1 MRNYTLALWP
11 LLSLG
16 LTTAGM
22 AQAQT
27 VPAPTAPVTSG
38 TVGPLNARAVL
49 VDTQGRPQ
57 GEATFVQRAGDV
69 RVNVQV
75 RGLTPGNHGM
85 HIHEFS
91 ACTPGV
97 DAATNAAVPFGGAGP
112 HFDPAM
118 SHNHDK
124 PTAPNEL
131 GHGGDLPMLQV
142 GENGS
147 GQASF
152 VTDKVSLMGE
162 NGVLNRTL
170 VVHANADDY
179 ASDPAGKSGGRLLCG
194 TVQRQGLSVRD
205 YTLPGW
211 QTFPEGVTY
220 DAERGLLFTGSAETG
235 DIYAVNAESG
245 QTSLYSRGGALGRR
259 AALGLKV
266 DGQGRLWIAGGAEGT
281 VSVLDR
287 YGVTL
292 KVLETPKSP
301 AAFINDLTLAP
312 DGSVYVTDSR
322 RPVIYRVSP
331 DLRLSAWLHLADTP
345 IRYGEGD
352 NLNGIVATPDGRA
365 LLVAQ
370 SNTGDL
376 WRIDL
381 RTKAVRK
388 VMTGLKNADG
398 LVLRGQDLYVAR
410 NRDQLV
416 SRVRLSSDWTSG
428 QLAAE
433 EPLAGLR
440 FPATLTLVGSDLVVT
455 QAQLDRREGGTP
467 ETPFRLT
474 RFGAF

>member
-1 MRNYTLALWP
+1 MRQKMLALWP
-11 LLSLG
+11 LLTLG
-16 LTTAGM
+16 LTAGSL

-27 VPAPTAPVTSG
+27 APAPTASITAD
-38 TVGPLNARAVL
+38 TVGPLNARALL

-57 GEATFVQRAGDV
+57 GEAAFVQREDGV

-75 RGLTPGNHGM
+75 RSLAPGNHGM

-91 ACTPGV
+91 ACAPGV
-97 DAATNAAVPFGGAGP
+97 DAATNTVVPFGGAGP

-124 PTAPNEL
+124 PTAANEL
-131 GHGGDLPMLQV
+131 GHGGDLPMLTV
-142 GENGS
+142 GENGT
-147 GQASF
+147 GRASF
-152 VTDKVSLMGE
+152 VTDKISLRGE
-162 NGVLNRTL
+162 NGILNRTL
-170 VVHANADDY
+170 VIHANADDY
-179 ASDPAGKSGGRLLCG
+179 ASDPAGKSGGRVLCG
-194 TVQRQGLSVRD
+194 TVDRQGLSVRD
-205 YTLPGW
+205 YPLPGW

-220 DAERGLLFTGSAETG
+220 DAGRNLLLTGSAQTG
-235 DIYAVNAESG
+235 DIYAVNAASG
-245 QTSLYSRGGALGRR
+245 ETSLYSRGGALGRR
-259 AALGLKV
+259 AALDLKV
-266 DGQGRLWIAGGAEGT
+266 DSQGRLWIAGGAEGT

-301 AAFINDLTLAP
+301 AAFINDLALAP
-312 DGSVYVTDSR
+312 DGHVYVTDSR

-331 DLRLSAWLHLADTP
+331 DLRLSAWLDLTKTP

-365 LLVAQ
+365 LLIAQ

-376 WRIDL
+376 WRVDL

-388 VMTGLKNADG
+388 VLTGLKNADG

-410 NRDQLV
+410 NRDQV
-416 SRVRLSSDWTSG
+416 ISRVRLNADWTSA

-440 FPATLTLVGSDLVVT
+440 FPATLTVVGSDLVVT

-474 RFGAF
+474 RFSAF

>member
-1 MRNYTLALWP
+1 MRRNITAL
-11 LLSLG
+11 LTLG
-16 LTTAGM
+16 LAAAGGFAPVLA
-22 AQAQT
+22 AQ
-27 VPAPTAPVTSG
+27 PAPTAATPA
-38 TVGPLNARAVL
+38 PLGARAAL
-49 VDTQGRPQ
+49 ITPDGQPA
-57 GEATFVQRAGDV
+57 GEVRFEQAGDGVKMLV
-69 RVNVQV
+69 RAS
-75 RGLTPGNHGM
+75 GLTPGQHGM

-91 ACTPGV
+91 ACAPGV
-97 DAATNAAVPFGGAGP
+97 DAATNAVVPFGGAGP

-124 PTAPNEL
+124 PAAPNEL
-131 GHGGDLPMLQV
+131 GHGGDLPMVQV
-142 GENGS
+142 GADGT
-147 GQASF
+147 GRASF
-152 VTDKVSLMGE
+152 VTDKISLRGT
-162 NGVLNRTL
+162 NGILNRTI
-170 VVHANADDY
+170 VIHANADDY
-179 ASDPAGKSGGRLLCG
+179 ASDPAGKSGGRVLCG

-205 YTLPGW
+205 YPLPGW

-220 DAERGLLFTGSAETG
+220 DAARGLLFTGSAQTG

-266 DGQGRLWIAGGAEGT
+266 DSQGRLWIAGGAEGT

-301 AAFINDLTLAP
+301 AAFINDLALAP

-331 DLRLSAWLHLADTP
+331 DLRLSAWLNLAQTP

-365 LLVAQ
+365 LLIAQ

-376 WRIDL
+376 WRVDL
-381 RTKAVRK
+381 RTKAVTR
-388 VMTGLKNADG
+388 VMTGLNNADG

-410 NRDQLV
+410 NRDQLI
-416 SRVRLSSDWTSG
+416 SRVRLSAGWTSG
-428 QLAAE
+428 QVAAE

-440 FPATLTLVGSDLVVT
+440 FPATLALVGSDLVVT